1 MDILV
6 SDTSVIIDL
15 ERGQLLEAVFKLPY
29 GFAVPETLYR
39 NELEVYGG
47 AQLVALGLKIETLS
61 GEEVMTAILR
71 KQERPRLSV
80 ADVYAFALAFHRKWP
95 LLAGDGELRS
105 LALKEQLTLHG
116 VLWLLDECEKH
127 NAASVTQLSAGLNAI
142 ASHPRCR
149 LPRKEISERLTK
161 WQA

>member
-1 MDILV
+1 MHDLV
-6 SDTSVIIDL
+6 TQL
-15 ERGQLLEAVFKLPY
+15 RGLQVRAARFV
-29 GFAVPETLYR
+29 
-39 NELEVYGG
+39 
-47 AQLVALGLKIETLS
+47 
-61 GEEVMTAILR
+61 
-71 KQERPRLSV
+71 
-80 ADVYAFALAFHRKWP
+80 D
-95 LLAGDGELRS
+95 DGELRS